1 MLIGELALTTAAAFT
16 GAAVYV
22 NAVEQPAR
30 LALDDKALLMQWQE
44 SYPRG
49 FAMQASL
56 ALGSALFGLAACWLS
71 GDWRWVVGA
80 LLIFANWPFTLLAI
94 LPVNKRLQAVSPDAA
109 DRATRRL
116 IETWGLLHGGRSV
129 LGLLATV
136 AFIWSSH

>member
-1 MLIGELALTTAAAFT
+1 MLIGELALTTAAAFA

-22 NAVEQPAR
+22 NAAEQPAR
-30 LALDDKALLMQWQE
+30 LALDDKALLMQWSE

-56 ALGSALFGLAACWLS
+56 ALGSALLGLAASWMS
-71 GDWRWVVGA
+71 GDWRWIVGA

-94 LPVNKRLQAVSPDAA
+94 LPVNRRLQAISPDAA
-109 DRATRRL
+109 NGATRRM
-116 IETWGLLHGGRSV
+116 IETWGHLHGGRSL

-136 AFIWSSH
+136 ALIWSSR